1 MQRLTRDIFE
11 RSYEQ
16 GATGQVSQNDYRD
29 KIRAKQWTEFIKKR
43 MRVLCSVKNGS
54 TASC

>member
-29 KIRAKQWTEFIKKR
+29 KIRAET
-43 MRVLCSVKNGS
+43 MD
-54 TASC
+54 